1 MVSTYQ
7 PKYKNQCNDRG
18 YNKNSELFS
27 MFSYSNTKFHTVLR
41 ANSTYINHVLLISH
55 KMTEFIN
62 EFSRKEKL
70 HFKHVISPRKTVCRV
85 LVCVKSTSE
94 NQTFQGTST
103 SSSKGHAEFIALLNI
118 TNDLIKYL
126 HQTDK
131 DEITGFDLIIR
142 LNNSPCHNSGCQSFI
157 KYWIQHVVLGL
168 VPRVCFRFIL
178 HFSTFYSEEGT
189 CTEKKEKKKNS
200 LFVALRLNCSYKN
213 KKRNNELILTQNK
226 ILPID

>member
-1 MVSTYQ
+1 
-7 PKYKNQCNDRG
+7 
-18 YNKNSELFS
+18 
-27 MFSYSNTKFHTVLR
+27 
-41 ANSTYINHVLLISH
+41 
-55 KMTEFIN
+55 MTEFIN

-70 HFKHVISPRKTVCRV
+70 HFKHVVSPRKTVCRV
-85 LVCVKSTSE
+85 FICVKSTSE

-189 CTEKKEKKKNS
+189 CTEKKEKKK
-200 LFVALRLNCSYKN
+200 K
-213 KKRNNELILTQNK
+213 
-226 ILPID
+226 